1 MLMLWAA
8 RPAKQTETADNVSG
22 CVGVWGV
29 QKYCIPA
36 GANILKLTPN
46 LRVN

>member
-22 CVGVWGV
+22 CVGV

-36 GANILKLTPN
+36 GVNILKLAPN